1 MQIFYKSKKDMVAF
15 TQEIQGDKR
24 WGLPLAKR
32 IRQRIKEFEA
42 ALSLAEISH
51 LPPLR
56 CHILKGNRSGQY
68 AVDVSQNKRLIFEP
82 ANLPD
87 KLPDGGNDLHSITTI
102 TILEVI
108 DYHGE

>member
-24 WGLPLAKR
+24 WGLPLAEK

-56 CHILKGNRSGQY
+56 CRHI
-68 AVDVSQNKRLIFEP
+68 
-82 ANLPD
+82 
-87 KLPDGGNDLHSITTI
+87 GGD
-102 TILEVI
+102 
-108 DYHGE
+108 